1 VYLPLEKGGGEGFYD
16 IRCTY
21 YYETVN
27 KKKIRKLKRKKSIP
41 VHPDKE
47 ETTCREKDSIR

>member
-1 VYLPLEKGGGEGFYD
+1 VSLPLEKGGGEGFYD
-16 IRCTY
+16 IRCAY

-47 ETTCREKDSIR
+47 ETACREKDSIR